1 MLCRLGRCLCVVL
14 VALGVASVEAPP
26 AQSQAPKA
34 KDAPA
39 KSLVVKHVT
48 LQGKD
53 VPLSKALQVVKEQT
67 GIEVRRGT
75 DDDPLCREL
84 KLDKTPFWQALDEIA
99 SAADVRL
106 SLYQRDGKPAM
117 VAGPYREVPVCYS
130 GPFRISLKR
139 LVAIRDFETNG
150 HGILAKLEVAWQ
162 PPFQPFMLETMPD
175 TFALKDDKMLDQE
188 LPPLA
193 KSAGYISTGQQAF
206 EFDVTLPALR
216 RDVKRIGAFKGE
228 LKMVGS
234 ASTLTFDFPKLA
246 AAKLE
251 KDGVTVEVLKV
262 AEKQVQDDPV
272 YTLFTADLRLKY
284 PPSAIKESH
293 QIAEFLV
300 RSRAQLAK
308 GDRRLA
314 PGGDFGFDPENGVM
328 TYRWEG
334 KPEEMGK
341 PGQWKLEYTAPGPVI
356 EVPIQFEFK
365 DVLLP

>member
-48 LQGKD
+48 LQGAM
-53 VPLSKALQVVKEQT
+53 PLSKALQAVQQQT

-75 DDDPLCREL
+75 DDDPQTRDNL
-84 KLDKTPFWQALDEIA
+84 KLDKMPFWQALDEIA
-99 SAADVRL
+99 RSADVRL
-106 SLYQRDGKPAM
+106 SLYQRDGKLAM

-228 LKMVGS
+228 LKIVGS
-234 ASTLTFDFPKLA
+234 ASTVLFKFGPPLKKDAK
-246 AAKLE
+246 KLE
-251 KDGVTVEVLKV
+251 DGVTAEILKV
-262 AEKQVQDDPV
+262 AEKAVDDETV
-272 YTLFTADLRLKY
+272 FTVDLRLKY

-300 RSRAQLAK
+300 RSRAQLVK
-308 GDRRLA
+308 GNRRLA

-334 KPEEMGK
+334 PPKDMGK
-341 PGQWKLEYTAPGPVI
+341 PDQWGLEYTAPGPVI